1 MWSPSKT
8 MLRCPNKTNN
18 YPKGNKRKR
27 KAPLVSFIIPNH
39 ARDTKVSLTIDN
51 IQKEFLPISKKK
63 IRTLVKKHLPVKCI
77 GGHIYVERAALE
89 NLISDPDREFFSL
102 N

>member
-1 MWSPSKT
+1 
-8 MLRCPNKTNN
+8 MLRCPNKTNH

-27 KAPLVSFIIPNH
+27 KAPLVFFIIPNH

-63 IRTLVKKHLPVKCI
+63 IRTLVKKHLPAK
-77 GGHIYVERAALE
+77 
-89 NLISDPDREFFSL
+89 
-102 N
+102 